1 MLLLTGVLSVPH
13 LSFPSKPVA
22 VKRSSLWSPSG
33 DSYPYV
39 IATRL
44 LIWINGPQTQVFFFI
59 LIFFFFLILDMYIL
73 LYLYLF
79 IRFWLHWIFH
89 CCAGAFSS
97 CEEGVLLSSC
107 SA

>member
-1 MLLLTGVLSVPH
+1 MLLLMGVLSVPH
-13 LSFPSKPVA
+13 LSFSSKPVA
-22 VKRSSLWSPSG
+22 VKRSGLRSPSG
-33 DSYPYV
+33 HSYPYV

-59 LIFFFFLILDMYIL
+59 LIFFFLILDTYIL

-79 IRFWLHWIFH
+79 IRFWLHRIFH

-97 CEEGVLLSSC
+97 CEEGVLLSSY